1 MHGGSAGKSSRSGRS
16 GPRPAGASQELV
28 SEPLRLLA
36 DVSDDVFWV
45 MDAATRTIVY
55 VSSAY
60 ERFWKRSIP
69 SLVGDPCEWHGFIEP
84 EHREAARTAINAL
97 VRDGTPM
104 NITYRIKD
112 GEGHEHWAHDRAWAI
127 RDRTSNAVT
136 AIIGIVSDI
145 TAEKVALDHQNLLLR
160 EMNHRVKNTLATVI
174 SIAHQ
179 TAATAT
185 TLDGFLEGFYARV
198 HAFSGAHDLLMQ
210 NAWTSVSL
218 EDVVTKTLAPYMQGD
233 IKRVRIQGPTL
244 PLPHDPSVAL
254 NLVFHEL
261 ATNAAKY
268 GALSTPSG
276 RVSVSWDVETYGGS
290 GVLDLR
296 WEETG
301 GPPVAPG
308 RRAGFGSRLI
318 KRTLAVL
325 GGKAE
330 MNFAPAGLD
339 CWISLPLAAAES
351 GGPAAGA

>member
-1 MHGGSAGKSSRSGRS
+1 MHGGDSGKPKRGGRTGHQDAGT
-16 GPRPAGASQELV
+16 ATEVL
-28 SEPLRLLA
+28 SEPLRFLA

-45 MDAATRTIVY
+45 MDAETRTIVY

-60 ERFWKRSIP
+60 ERVWRRSIP

-84 EHREAARTAINAL
+84 EHQESARAAINAL

-104 NITYRIKD
+104 NLSYRIND
-112 GEGHEHWAHDRAWAI
+112 GEGHERWAHDRGWPI
-127 RDRTSNAVT
+127 RARETGAVT

-174 SIAHQ
+174 SMAHQ
-179 TAATAT
+179 TAATAPS
-185 TLDGFLEGFYARV
+185 LESFLEGFYARV

-218 EDVVTKTLAPYMQGD
+218 EEVVTRTLAPYMQGEVE
-233 IKRVRIQGPTL
+233 RVKIRGPTVL
-244 PLPHDPSVAL
+244 LPHDPSVAL

-268 GALSTPSG
+268 GALSKPSG
-276 RVSVSWDVETYGGS
+276 QVAVTWSVETSGS
-290 GVLDLR
+290 AGVLDLR
-296 WEETG
+296 WEEAG

-308 RRAGFGSRLI
+308 ARAGFGSRLI
-318 KRTLAVL
+318 RRTLAVL

-330 MNFAPAGLD
+330 INLAPSGLD
-339 CWISLPLAAAES
+339 CWIALPLTSPEQS
-351 GGPAAGA
+351 